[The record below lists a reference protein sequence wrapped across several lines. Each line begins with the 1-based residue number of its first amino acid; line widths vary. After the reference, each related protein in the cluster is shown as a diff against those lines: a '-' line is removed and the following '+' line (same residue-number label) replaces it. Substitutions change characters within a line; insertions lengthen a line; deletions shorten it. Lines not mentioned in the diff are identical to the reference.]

1 MVKIGMVIG
10 GRYEIQELIGTGGM
24 SDVYRAKDNKLNR
37 NVAVKVLKQEFSEN
51 RDFVSKFRR
60 EAEAAANLMH
70 PNIVTV
76 YDVGEDSGISYIV
89 MELVDGYTLKQYIE
103 KKSRLTINECIS
115 IAIPIASG
123 IEAAHNNGII
133 HRDIK
138 PQNVIISKDGKV
150 KVTDFGIA
158 KTTTSN
164 TISSNV
170 MGSVHYTSPEQA
182 RGGFSDEKSDIYSLG
197 ITLFEMVTGRVPF
210 NGDTTV
216 AIAIKH
222 IQEEMPSPRQFVEDI
237 PISIEQ
243 IILKCTQKSPDRR
256 YQKMSEVI
264 EDLKKAYISP
274 NENFV
279 KIDTYEQNSVT
290 KTNLDPMYRRDRRNN
305 KEEMDV
311 TNPATENPQRAQRK
325 RSEAIELPK
334 NVKNEEVMNNPARK
348 QGNKPQEKQVLN
360 SNKAGAKPQG
370 KPSQGKP
377 SQGKPAQKP
386 MQGKPSQGVAKPK
399 ANPNAKPKSNSKPL
413 AQKSSSS
420 QASRRSSNESSTAD
434 RIKTIIICVIA
445 VVIGI
450 LFLVLLGKALGIFSE
465 REEKP
470 KFATVPSVSSK
481 SANDAQRYLE
491 NLGFKV
497 ELSYEKSEEVP
508 ANRVIKTD
516 PSAGSNVE
524 EGSTVTII
532 VSLADE
538 GITVPDVTGKSEAEA
553 TAKLEHDGFKVIK
566 ETAKDDNVAK
576 GSVISQSPEG
586 GTSGSLENPV
596 TIVIC
601 EGTSKEKSKMP
612 DLTGKTEEEARSL
625 VESVGMSVT
634 GVSEVY
640 SDSVEVGKVCGQSYT
655 AGSIVKDGSEVTLK
669 ISLGPEPRYY
679 SCNIMVQAPEHYS
692 GGAATVRLKT
702 LDGTEL
708 FYDAAPVFPFNINIS
723 QIYGVSRGVVEVT
736 YTVMT
741 QEEVVDEN
749 GNVVVQNVPA
759 QDTVSYEVEFQ

>member
-51 RDFVSKFRR
+51 RDFVAKFRK

-76 YDVGEDSGISYIV
+76 YDVGEENGISYIV

-103 KKSRLTINECIS
+103 KKSRLTISECIS
-115 IAIPIASG
+115 IALPIASG

-222 IQEEMPSPRQFVEDI
+222 IQEEMPSPRIYVEDV

-290 KTNLDPMYRRDRRNN
+290 KTNLNPMYRRRG
-305 KEEMDV
+305 EEEAADV
-311 TNPATENPQRAQRK
+311 TNPVKEDVSRLNKQK
-325 RSEAIELPK
+325 REALVLPK
-334 NVKNEEVMNNPARK
+334 NVKNTDDPVIQNVQRK
-348 QGNKPQEKQVLN
+348 PKVQPQTANKPQA
-360 SNKAGAKPQG
+360 NK
-370 KPSQGKP
+370 S
-377 SQGKPAQKP
+377 KPAQTQNKP
-386 MQGKPSQGVAKPK
+386 VQTQQKPK
-399 ANPNAKPKSNSKPL
+399 PTQTPSKPVQHKNTIKKNSKK
-413 AQKSSSS
+413 KSE
-420 QASRRSSNESSTAD
+420 ASEK
-434 RIKTIIICVIA
+434 IKTVAIA
-445 VVIGI
+445 AVAVTIGVLLLI
-450 LFLVLLGKALGIFSE
+450 LLGKALGIFSDKD
-465 REEKP
+465 EKVQFTTVP
-470 KFATVPSVSSK
+470 VVSNMVSSEAQKYLENHKFTVEITYEDSETVPS
-481 SANDAQRYLE
+481 
-491 NLGFKV
+491 
-497 ELSYEKSEEVP
+497 
-508 ANRVIKTD
+508 NRVIRTE

-524 EGSTVTII
+524 EGSKVTMVISAVKDTGVKI
-532 VSLADE
+532 
-538 GITVPDVTGKSEAEA
+538 PDVVNMTEAEA
-553 TAKLEHDGFKVIK
+553 TAKLENDGFKVTK
-566 ETAKDDNVAK
+566 TSEKSDTVPK
-576 GSVISQSPEG
+576 GKVISQSPEAG
-586 GTSGSLENPV
+586 SHGSFESLVTLTISDGSG
-596 TIVIC
+596 
-601 EGTSKEKSKMP
+601 KEKSKMP
-612 DLTGKTEEEARSL
+612 DLTGKTVEEATEL
-625 VESVGMSVT
+625 VESVGMKVASVD
-634 GVSEVY
+634 EIY
-640 SDSVEVGKVCGQSYT
+640 SDSVEAGLICGQSYT
-655 AGSIVKDGSEVTLK
+655 SGSTVKEGSEVTLK
-669 ISLGPEPRYY
+669 KSIGPEPRYY
-679 SCNIMVQAPEHYS
+679 SCNIMVQAPDRYT
-692 GGAATVRLKT
+692 GGAVSVILKT
-702 LDGTEL
+702 LDGEKL
-708 FYDAAPVFPFNINIS
+708 YHNDAPIFPLNINIS
-723 QIYGVSRGVVEVT
+723 QIYAQSRGVVEIS
-736 YTVMT
+736 YTIMT
-741 QEEVVDEN
+741 TEETVDEN
-749 GNVVVQNVPA
+749 GNVIVQNVPKP
-759 QDTVSYEVEFQ
+759 DVISYEVEFD

>member
-10 GRYEIQELIGTGGM
+10 SRYEIQELIGTGGM

-51 RDFVSKFRR
+51 REFVAKFRK

-103 KKSRLTINECIS
+103 KKSHLTINECIS

-123 IEAAHNNGII
+123 IEAAHNKGII

-222 IQEEMPSPRQFVEDI
+222 IQEEMPSPRIYVEDI
-237 PISIEQ
+237 PVSIEQ

-279 KIDTYEQNSVT
+279 KIDNYEKNSVT
-290 KTNLDPMYRRDRRNN
+290 KTNLDPVFRRERKGDEEN
-305 KEEMDV
+305 KEEIVRENARPQKARENNLELPPNVKAEAEMKSPV
-311 TNPATENPQRAQRK
+311 NERAKKPNPQNRVKPNGSASAKKPNPQKNPNPQRVPEKAPAKKPVAPGGKLVAKKKPPVKNAPQSNAPKKAPQRK
-325 RSEAIELPK
+325 PSK
-334 NVKNEEVMNNPARK
+334 NSQQNE
-348 QGNKPQEKQVLN
+348 
-360 SNKAGAKPQG
+360 
-370 KPSQGKP
+370 
-377 SQGKPAQKP
+377 
-386 MQGKPSQGVAKPK
+386 
-399 ANPNAKPKSNSKPL
+399 
-413 AQKSSSS
+413 
-420 QASRRSSNESSTAD
+420 
-434 RIKTIIICVIA
+434 RIKTVIICGGAVI
-445 VVIGI
+445 IGI
-450 LFLVLLGKALGIFSE
+450 LFLVLLGKALGVFSDKE
-465 REEKP
+465 NET
-470 KFATVPSVSSK
+470 KFVTVPVTNNK
-481 SANDAQRYLE
+481 TAEQAQGNLE
-491 NLGFKV
+491 ALGFKT
-497 ELSYEKSEEVP
+497 EITYEKTENLAP
-508 ANRVIKTD
+508 NRVIRTS
-516 PSAGSNVE
+516 PEGGSSIE
-524 EGSTVTII
+524 EGSTVTLVISI
-532 VSLADE
+532 SDDQ
-538 GITVPDVTGKSEAEA
+538 IFVPDVANLSEAEA
-553 TAKLEHDGFKVIK
+553 TSRLESSGFKVEK
-566 ETAKDDNVAK
+566 VNEKSESVEK
-576 GSVISQSPEG
+576 GKVISQEPEA
-586 GTSGSLENPV
+586 GSVADFTKPV
-596 TIVIC
+596 TISISS
-601 EGTSKEKSKMP
+601 GSGKEKNKMP
-612 DLTGKTEEEARSL
+612 DLTGKSEEEARNL
-625 VESVGMSVT
+625 VSQLGMNIT
-634 GVSEVY
+634 EVSETY
-640 SDSVEVGKVCGQSYT
+640 SDTVEVGKVCYQSYT
-655 AGSIVKDGSEVTLK
+655 TGSVVKEGSDVTIKL
-669 ISLGPEPRYY
+669 SLGPEPRYY
-679 SCNIMVQAPEHYS
+679 SCNIVVQAPEKYT
-692 GGAATVRLKT
+692 GGAATIKLKT

-708 FYDAAPVFPFNINIS
+708 YNEVSSIFPYNINIS
-723 QIYGVSRGVVEVT
+723 QIYGVSRGVVEIT
-736 YTVMT
+736 YTVMIP
-741 QEEVVDEN
+741 EEVDDGN
-749 GNVVVQNVPA
+749 GNIIIQNAPA
-759 QDTVSYEVEFQ
+759 QDTVSYEVDFQ

>member
-51 RDFVSKFRR
+51 RDFVAKFRK

-76 YDVGEDSGISYIV
+76 YDVGEENGISYIV

-103 KKSRLTINECIS
+103 KKSRLTISECIS
-115 IAIPIASG
+115 IALPIASG

-222 IQEEMPSPRQFVEDI
+222 IQEEMPSPRIYVEDV

-290 KTNLDPMYRRDRRNN
+290 KTNLNPMYRTRG
-305 KEEMDV
+305 KEEPADV
-311 TNPATENPQRAQRK
+311 TNPVKEDVSRLNNKK
-325 RSEAIELPK
+325 RESLVLPK
-334 NVKNEEVMNNPARK
+334 NVKNTDDAASQNSARK
-348 QGNKPQEKQVLN
+348 PQQKSVIANKPQQ
-360 SNKAGAKPQG
+360 
-370 KPSQGKP
+370 
-377 SQGKPAQKP
+377 
-386 MQGKPSQGVAKPK
+386 AKPK
-399 ANPNAKPKSNSKPL
+399 PQTANKPQQAQNKPKAAPVQNKPASSYKGNAVKKGSKK
-413 AQKSSSS
+413 KSD
-420 QASRRSSNESSTAD
+420 ATEK
-434 RIKTIIICVIA
+434 IKTIAIA
-445 VVIGI
+445 AVAVTIGVLLLI
-450 LFLVLLGKALGIFSE
+450 LLGKALGIFSDRDAKVQFTTVPVVNNMVSSE
-465 REEKP
+465 AQKYLENHKFTVETVYEESS
-470 KFATVPSVSSK
+470 TVPS
-481 SANDAQRYLE
+481 
-491 NLGFKV
+491 
-497 ELSYEKSEEVP
+497 
-508 ANRVIKTD
+508 NRVIRTE

-524 EGSTVTII
+524 EGSKVTMVISAVKDTGVKI
-532 VSLADE
+532 
-538 GITVPDVTGKSEAEA
+538 PDVTGMTEAEA
-553 TAKLEHDGFKVIK
+553 TAKLENDGFKVTK
-566 ETAKDDNVAK
+566 TSEKSDTVPK
-576 GSVISQSPEG
+576 GKVISQDPEAGSPGSFESLVSLVISD
-586 GTSGSLENPV
+586 GTG
-596 TIVIC
+596 
-601 EGTSKEKSKMP
+601 KEKNKMP
-612 DLTGKTEEEARSL
+612 DLTGKTEQEAIEL
-625 VESVGMSVT
+625 VESVGMK
-634 GVSEVY
+634 VSAINEIY
-640 SDSVEVGKVCGQSYT
+640 SDSVEAGLICGQSYT
-655 AGSIVKDGSEVTLK
+655 SGSTVKEGSEVTLK
-669 ISLGPEPRYY
+669 KSIGPEPRYY
-679 SCNIMVQAPEHYS
+679 SCNIMVQSPEKYS
-692 GGAATVRLKT
+692 GGAVSVVLKT
-702 LDGTEL
+702 LDGGEI
-708 FYDAAPVFPFNINIS
+708 YHNDAPIFPLNINIS
-723 QIYGVSRGVVEVT
+723 QIYAQSRGIVEIN

-741 QEEVVDEN
+741 TEETVDDN
-749 GNVVVQNVPA
+749 GNVVVQSVPKP
-759 QDTVSYEVEFQ
+759 DVVSYEVEFD

>member
-51 RDFVSKFRR
+51 RDFVAKFRK

-76 YDVGEDSGISYIV
+76 YDVGEENGISYIV

-103 KKSRLTINECIS
+103 KKSRLTISECIS
-115 IAIPIASG
+115 IALPIASG

-222 IQEEMPSPRQFVEDI
+222 IQEEMPSPRIYVEDV

-290 KTNLDPMYRRDRRNN
+290 KTNLNPMYRRRG
-305 KEEMDV
+305 EEEATDV
-311 TNPATENPQRAQRK
+311 TNPVKEDASRINKQK
-325 RSEAIELPK
+325 REALVLPK
-334 NVKNEEVMNNPARK
+334 NVKNTDDAQGQSAQRK
-348 QGNKPQEKQVLN
+348 PQAKPQSTNKPQQ
-360 SNKAGAKPQG
+360 AKPKPQTSN
-370 KPSQGKP
+370 KPSQT
-377 SQGKPAQKP
+377 QN
-386 MQGKPSQGVAKPK
+386 KPK
-399 ANPNAKPKSNSKPL
+399 PTQSQNRPASSYKSANGKKSGRK
-413 AQKSSSS
+413 KSD
-420 QASRRSSNESSTAD
+420 ASEK
-434 RIKTIIICVIA
+434 IKTVAIA
-445 VVIGI
+445 AVAVTIGVLLLI
-450 LFLVLLGKALGIFSE
+450 LLGKALGIFSD
-465 REEKP
+465 RDAKVQ
-470 KFATVPSVSSK
+470 FTTVPVVNNMVASE
-481 SANDAQRYLE
+481 AQKYLE
-491 NLGFKV
+491 NHKFTV
-497 ELSYEKSEEVP
+497 ETTYEDSESVP
-508 ANRVIKTD
+508 SNRVIRTE

-524 EGSTVTII
+524 EGSKVTMI
-532 VSLADE
+532 VSAVKE
-538 GITVPDVTGKSEAEA
+538 TGVKIPDVVGMTEAEA
-553 TAKLEHDGFKVIK
+553 TAKLENDGFKVTK
-566 ETAKDDNVAK
+566 TPEKSDTVPK
-576 GSVISQSPEG
+576 GKVISQSPEAG
-586 GTSGSLENPV
+586 SPGSFESTVTLTISDGSG
-596 TIVIC
+596 
-601 EGTSKEKSKMP
+601 KEKSKMP
-612 DLTGKTEEEARSL
+612 DLTGKTVEEATEL
-625 VESVGMSVT
+625 VESVGMKVASVD
-634 GVSEVY
+634 EIY
-640 SDSVEVGKVCGQSYT
+640 SDSVEAGLICGQSYT
-655 AGSIVKDGSEVTLK
+655 SGSTVKEGSEVTLK
-669 ISLGPEPRYY
+669 KSIGPEPRYY
-679 SCNIMVQAPEHYS
+679 SCNIMVQAPERYT
-692 GGAATVRLKT
+692 GGAVSVILKT
-702 LDGTEL
+702 LDGEKL
-708 FYDAAPVFPFNINIS
+708 YHNDAPIFPLNINIS
-723 QIYGVSRGVVEVT
+723 QIYAQSRGIVEVS

-741 QEEVVDEN
+741 TEETVDEN
-749 GNVVVQNVPA
+749 GNVIVQNVPKN
-759 QDTVSYEVEFQ
+759 DVISYEVEFD

>member
-51 RDFVSKFRR
+51 RDFVAKFRK

-76 YDVGEDSGISYIV
+76 YDVGEENGISYIV

-103 KKSRLTINECIS
+103 KKSRLTISECIS
-115 IAIPIASG
+115 IALPIASG

-222 IQEEMPSPRQFVEDI
+222 IQEEMPSPRIYVEDV

-290 KTNLDPMYRRDRRNN
+290 KTNLNPMYRRRG
-305 KEEMDV
+305 EEEAADV
-311 TNPATENPQRAQRK
+311 TNPVKEDVSRINKQK
-325 RSEAIELPK
+325 RESLVLPK
-334 NVKNEEVMNNPARK
+334 NVKNTDEAPQNAARK
-348 QGNKPQEKQVLN
+348 PQPKPQQSVKREQPKP
-360 SNKAGAKPQG
+360 KPQTAN
-370 KPSQGKP
+370 
-377 SQGKPAQKP
+377 KPAQTQNKP
-386 MQGKPSQGVAKPK
+386 KPAQTQNKPSSSY
-399 ANPNAKPKSNSKPL
+399 KSGSGK
-413 AQKSSSS
+413 KSGKKKSD
-420 QASRRSSNESSTAD
+420 ASEK
-434 RIKTIIICVIA
+434 IKTVAIA
-445 VVIGI
+445 AVAVTIGV
-450 LFLVLLGKALGIFSE
+450 LLLVLLGKALGIFSDK
-465 REEKP
+465 EEKVQFTTVP
-470 KFATVPSVSSK
+470 VVNNMVASEAQKYLENHKFTVETEYEESETVPS
-481 SANDAQRYLE
+481 
-491 NLGFKV
+491 
-497 ELSYEKSEEVP
+497 
-508 ANRVIKTD
+508 NRVIRTE

-524 EGSTVTII
+524 EGSKVTMII
-532 VSLADE
+532 SAVKE
-538 GITVPDVTGKSEAEA
+538 TGIKIPDVTNMTEAEA
-553 TAKLEHDGFKVIK
+553 TAKLGDDGFKVTK
-566 ETAKDDNVAK
+566 TSEKSDTVPK
-576 GSVISQSPEG
+576 GKVISQTPEAGSP
-586 GTSGSLENPV
+586 GSFESSV
-596 TIVIC
+596 TIVIS
-601 EGTSKEKSKMP
+601 EGSGKEKSKMP
-612 DLTGKTEEEARSL
+612 DLTGKTVEEATEL
-625 VESVGMSVT
+625 VESVGMK
-634 GVSEVY
+634 VSAVNEIY
-640 SDSVEVGKVCGQSYT
+640 SDSVEAGLICGQSYT
-655 AGSIVKDGSEVTLK
+655 SGSTVKEGSEVTLK
-669 ISLGPEPRYY
+669 KSIGPEPRYY
-679 SCNIMVQAPEHYS
+679 SCNIMVQAPEKYS
-692 GGAATVRLKT
+692 GGAVSVILKT
-702 LDGTEL
+702 LDGEKL
-708 FYDAAPVFPFNINIS
+708 YHNDAPIFPLNINIS
-723 QIYGVSRGVVEVT
+723 QIYAQSRGVVEIS
-736 YTVMT
+736 YTIMT
-741 QEEVVDEN
+741 TEETVDEN
-749 GNVVVQNVPA
+749 GNVIVQNVPKN
-759 QDTVSYEVEFQ
+759 DVISYEVEFD

>member
-51 RDFVSKFRR
+51 RDFVAKFRR

-76 YDVGEDSGISYIV
+76 YDVGEDNGISYIV

-103 KKSRLTINECIS
+103 KKSRLNISECIS

-222 IQEEMPSPRQFVEDI
+222 IQEEMPSPRIYVEDI
-237 PISIEQ
+237 PVSIEQ

-274 NENFV
+274 DENFV

-290 KTNLDPMYRRDRRNN
+290 KTNLNSMYRREKRNV
-305 KEEMDV
+305 ETDV
-311 TNPATENPQRAQRK
+311 TNPAKEDLVRVNNAK
-325 RSEAIELPK
+325 RRNEGIDLPR
-334 NVKNEEVMNNPARK
+334 NVKNTDDYSRSGEPVKKQNK
-348 QGNKPQEKQVLN
+348 QGENVKKNLQN
-360 SNKAGAKPQG
+360 SQ
-370 KPSQGKP
+370 Q
-377 SQGKPAQKP
+377 
-386 MQGKPSQGVAKPK
+386 
-399 ANPNAKPKSNSKPL
+399 KPKSQPQNRPSQTSKPKSQQPQNRPVNKNSNNRPP
-413 AQKSSSS
+413 QKRKNTGS
-420 QASRRSSNESSTAD
+420 AAAEKV
-434 RIKTIIICVIA
+434 KTGIIIAIA
-445 VVIGI
+445 VTIGI
-450 LFLVLLGKALGIFSE
+450 LLLILLGNALGIFSKG
-465 REEKP
+465 EETV
-470 KFATVPSVSSK
+470 KFATVPVVSNMTASEATK
-481 SANDAQRYLE
+481 YLSDRGFVVETKFEESNDYA
-491 NLGFKV
+491 
-497 ELSYEKSEEVP
+497 P
-508 ANRVIKTD
+508 NRVIKSE
-516 PSAGSNVE
+516 PSGGSNVQ
-524 EGSTVTII
+524 EGSTVTLYISTTKDTK
-532 VSLADE
+532 V
-538 GITVPDVTGKSEAEA
+538 VPDVTNMTEAEA
-553 TAKLEHDGFKVIK
+553 TAKLENEGYKVEK
-566 ETAKDDNVAK
+566 QFEKNDSVAK
-576 GSVISQSPEG
+576 GKVVSQNPE
-586 GTSGSLENPV
+586 SGNTWSYDIPV
-596 TIVIC
+596 TIVISD
-601 EGTSKEKSKMP
+601 GSSKEKSKMP
-612 DLTGKTEEEARSL
+612 DLTGKTEEEARRL
-625 VESVGMSVT
+625 VEEVGMKVT
-634 GVSEVY
+634 QVTEVY
-640 SDSVEVGKVCGQSYT
+640 SDSVESGLICGQSYSPG
-655 AGSIVKDGSEVTLK
+655 AVVKEDSEVTLK
-669 ISLGPEPRYY
+669 KSIGPEPRYY
-679 SCNIMVQAPEHYS
+679 SCNIMVQAPENYT
-692 GGAATVRLKT
+692 GGAATIVLKT
-702 LDGTEL
+702 TDGTEL
-708 FYDAAPVFPFNINIS
+708 YRESAPVFPFNINLS

-736 YTVMT
+736 YTVINT
-741 QEEVVDEN
+741 EEVVDEN
-749 GNVVVQNVPA
+749 GNVTVQNVPKENS
-759 QDTVSYEVEFQ
+759 VSYEVEFD

>member
-51 RDFVSKFRR
+51 RDFVAKFRR

-76 YDVGEDSGISYIV
+76 YDVGEDNGISYIV

-103 KKSRLTINECIS
+103 KKSRLTISECIS

-222 IQEEMPSPRQFVEDI
+222 IQEEMPSPRVYVEDI

-290 KTNLDPMYRRDRRNN
+290 KTNLDSMYRREKRNA
-305 KEEMDV
+305 EPDA
-311 TNPATENPQRAQRK
+311 TNPAKEELVRVNKAK
-325 RSEAIELPK
+325 RRNEGIDLPR
-334 NVKNEEVMNNPARK
+334 NVKNTDDYSKGNDTAKKPVNKQPETVKKNP
-348 QGNKPQEKQVLN
+348 
-360 SNKAGAKPQG
+360 AKPQQ
-370 KPSQGKP
+370 KPKP
-377 SQGKPAQKP
+377 QPQNRPAQST
-386 MQGKPSQGVAKPK
+386 QKPK
-399 ANPNAKPKSNSKPL
+399 PNQNSNRPQNKNPNTRPPQKR
-413 AQKSSSS
+413 KSS
-420 QASRRSSNESSTAD
+420 AAVEKV
-434 RIKTIIICVIA
+434 KTGIIIAIA
-445 VVIGI
+445 VTIGI
-450 LFLVLLGKALGIFSE
+450 LLLILLGNALGIFSN
-465 REEKP
+465 REVTV
-470 KFATVPSVSSK
+470 KFATVPVVSNMTASEATK
-481 SANDAQRYLE
+481 YLSDRGFIVETKFEESNDYA
-491 NLGFKV
+491 
-497 ELSYEKSEEVP
+497 P
-508 ANRVIKTD
+508 NRVIKSE
-516 PSAGSNVE
+516 PSGGSNVQ
-524 EGSTVTII
+524 EGSTVTLYISTTKDTK
-532 VSLADE
+532 V
-538 GITVPDVTGKSEAEA
+538 VPDVTNMTEAEA
-553 TAKLEHDGFKVIK
+553 TAKLENEGYKVEKQFEKNESI
-566 ETAKDDNVAK
+566 AK
-576 GSVISQSPEG
+576 GKVVSQNPEG
-586 GTSGSLENPV
+586 GNSWSYDTPV
-596 TIVIC
+596 TIVISD
-601 EGTSKEKSKMP
+601 GSSKEKAKMP
-612 DLTGKTEEEARSL
+612 DLTGKTEEEARQL
-625 VESVGMSVT
+625 VESVGMK
-634 GVSEVY
+634 VSAVNEVY
-640 SDSVEVGKVCGQSYT
+640 SDSVESGLICGQSYSPG
-655 AGSIVKDGSEVTLK
+655 AVVKEDYEVVLKKSI
-669 ISLGPEPRYY
+669 GPEPRYY
-679 SCNIMVQAPEHYS
+679 SCNIMVQAPENYT
-692 GGAATVRLKT
+692 GGAATIVLKT
-702 LDGTEL
+702 TDGTEL
-708 FYDAAPVFPFNINIS
+708 YRESAPVFPFNINLS

-736 YTVMT
+736 YTVINT
-741 QEEVVDEN
+741 EEVVDEN
-749 GNVVVQNVPA
+749 GNVTVQNVPKEN
-759 QDTVSYEVEFQ
+759 TISYEVEFD

>member
-24 SDVYRAKDNKLNR
+24 SDVYRARCNKLNR

-51 RDFVSKFRR
+51 RDFVAKFRR

-76 YDVGEDSGISYIV
+76 YDVGEDNGISYIV
-89 MELVDGYTLKQYIE
+89 MELVDGYTLKEYIE
-103 KKSRLTINECIS
+103 KKSRLAINECIS

-123 IEAAHNNGII
+123 IEAAHNKGII

-222 IQEEMPSPRQFVEDI
+222 IQEEMPSPRIYVEDI

-290 KTNLDPMYRRDRRNN
+290 KTNMTPLMRRERRMM
-305 KEEMDV
+305 EE
-311 TNPATENPQRAQRK
+311 ENVQEQRPQEPKRTPRK
-325 RSEAIELPK
+325 RPESNGLELPP
-334 NVKNEEVMNNPARK
+334 NVKNAEDDVEEKPVKKTNPTQK
-348 QGNKPQEKQVLN
+348 TPQ
-360 SNKAGAKPQG
+360 
-370 KPSQGKP
+370 
-377 SQGKPAQKP
+377 
-386 MQGKPSQGVAKPK
+386 
-399 ANPNAKPKSNSKPL
+399 KSTPVKKKNTNSKPKQS
-413 AQKSSSS
+413 APKQ
-420 QASRRSSNESSTAD
+420 SNEKSKKKKDAEMIEK
-434 RIKTIIICVIA
+434 IKSGAIIAIA
-445 VVIGI
+445 VVIG
-450 LFLVLLGKALGIFSE
+450 LMFLYLLGLVTGIFGNKNNSVKYVSVPNVVNMSVE
-465 REEKP
+465 DAKQYFDKAKLTYTVTYQETDGAPNKILETKP
-470 KFATVPSVSSK
+470 AKNT
-481 SANDAQRYLE
+481 D
-491 NLGFKV
+491 
-497 ELSYEKSEEVP
+497 
-508 ANRVIKTD
+508 VIE
-516 PSAGSNVE
+516 GSNVE
-524 EGSTVTII
+524 LI
-532 VSLADE
+532 VGKRKETTNAGFS
-538 GITVPDVTGKSEAEA
+538 VPDVVGKSEAEA
-553 TAKLEHDGFKVIK
+553 TSILSDDGYTVTKVSQQSDVF
-566 ETAKDDNVAK
+566 EK
-576 GSVISQSPEG
+576 GKVISQSPEA
-586 GTSGSLENPV
+586 GTQAEFNSTV
-596 TIVIC
+596 TITISL
-601 EGTSKEKSKMP
+601 GTSKEKVLMP
-612 DLTGKTEEEARSL
+612 SLTNMTEEQARAE
-625 VESVGMSVT
+625 VERVGMTVT

-640 SDSVEVGKVCGQSYT
+640 NDTVEPGKVCGQSYT
-655 AGSIVKDGSEVTLK
+655 EGSVVKEGSEVTLK
-669 ISLGPEPRYY
+669 LSLGPEPRYY
-679 SCNIMVQAPEHYS
+679 DCNIIVQAPEKYT
-692 GGAATVRLKT
+692 GGNATVVLKT
-702 LDGTEL
+702 IDGQTEL
-708 FYDAAPVFPFNINIS
+708 YNQMTSSFPVPINLS
-723 QIYGVSRGVVEVT
+723 QIYGAAKGTVYVT
-736 YTVMT
+736 YTVMIPEETTDADGNTIT
-741 QEEVVDEN
+741 QT
-749 GNVVVQNVPA
+749 VPA
-759 QDTVSYEVEFQ
+759 QDTVSYEVDFQ

>member
-51 RDFVSKFRR
+51 RDFVAKFRK

-76 YDVGEDSGISYIV
+76 YDVGEENGISYIV

-103 KKSRLTINECIS
+103 KKSRLTISECIS
-115 IAIPIASG
+115 IALPIASG

-222 IQEEMPSPRQFVEDI
+222 IQEEMPSPRIYVEDV

-290 KTNLDPMYRRDRRNN
+290 KTNLNPMYRRRG
-305 KEEMDV
+305 EEEAADV
-311 TNPATENPQRAQRK
+311 TNPVKEDVSRLNKQK
-325 RSEAIELPK
+325 REALVLPK
-334 NVKNEEVMNNPARK
+334 NVKNTDEPVNQNVQRKPKVQPQPA
-348 QGNKPQEKQVLN
+348 NKPQA
-360 SNKAGAKPQG
+360 NKP
-370 KPSQGKP
+370 
-377 SQGKPAQKP
+377 KPAQTQNKP
-386 MQGKPSQGVAKPK
+386 VQTQQKPK
-399 ANPNAKPKSNSKPL
+399 PAQTPSKPVQHKNTVKKNSKK
-413 AQKSSSS
+413 KS
-420 QASRRSSNESSTAD
+420 ETTEK
-434 RIKTIIICVIA
+434 IKTVAIA
-445 VVIGI
+445 AVAVTIGVLLLI
-450 LFLVLLGKALGIFSE
+450 LLGKALGIFSDKD
-465 REEKP
+465 EKVQFTTVP
-470 KFATVPSVSSK
+470 VVSNMVSSEAQKYLENHKFTVETIYEDSETVPS
-481 SANDAQRYLE
+481 
-491 NLGFKV
+491 
-497 ELSYEKSEEVP
+497 
-508 ANRVIKTD
+508 NRVIRTE

-524 EGSTVTII
+524 EGSKVTMVISAVKDTGVKI
-532 VSLADE
+532 
-538 GITVPDVTGKSEAEA
+538 PDVVNMTEAEA
-553 TAKLEHDGFKVIK
+553 TAKLENDGFKVTK
-566 ETAKDDNVAK
+566 TTEKSDTVPK
-576 GSVISQSPEG
+576 GKVISQSPEAG
-586 GTSGSLENPV
+586 SPGSFESLVTLTISDGTG
-596 TIVIC
+596 
-601 EGTSKEKSKMP
+601 KEKSKMP
-612 DLTGKTEEEARSL
+612 DLTGKTVEEATEL
-625 VESVGMSVT
+625 VESVGMKVASID
-634 GVSEVY
+634 EIY
-640 SDSVEVGKVCGQSYT
+640 SDSVEAGLICGQSYT
-655 AGSIVKDGSEVTLK
+655 SGSTVKEGSEVTLK
-669 ISLGPEPRYY
+669 KSIGPEPRYY
-679 SCNIMVQAPEHYS
+679 SCNIMVQAPEKYS
-692 GGAATVRLKT
+692 GGAVSVILKT
-702 LDGTEL
+702 LDGEQL
-708 FYDAAPVFPFNINIS
+708 YHNDAPIFPLNINIS
-723 QIYGVSRGVVEVT
+723 QIYAQSRGVVEIS
-736 YTVMT
+736 YTIMT
-741 QEEVVDEN
+741 TEETVDEY
-749 GNVVVQNVPA
+749 GNVVVQSVPKP
-759 QDTVSYEVEFQ
+759 DVISYEVDFD

>member
-37 NVAVKVLKQEFSEN
+37 NVAVKVLKQEFAEN
-51 RDFVSKFRR
+51 REFVAKFRR

-103 KKSRLTINECIS
+103 KKSRLNISECIS

-150 KVTDFGIA
+150 NVTDFGIA

-222 IQEEMPSPRQFVEDI
+222 IQEEMPSPRQYVEDI

-274 NENFV
+274 DENFV
-279 KIDTYEQNSVT
+279 KIDTFEKNSVT
-290 KTNLDPMYRRDRRNN
+290 KTNLKPIYKAHSNIEDEP
-305 KEEMDV
+305 DV
-311 TNPATENPQRAQRK
+311 TNQKENLVRVNRQRK
-325 RSEAIELPK
+325 NDLELPR
-334 NVKNEEVMNNPARK
+334 NVKNTEDDDQVRK
-348 QGNKPQEKQVLN
+348 PQPKPQPKTQPKPQPKPQNQNKPPVKTN
-360 SNKAGAKPQG
+360 SNKQQNNSQNNRKPQN
-370 KPSQGKP
+370 SQNRNNQNNRKKKTV
-377 SQGKPAQKP
+377 S
-386 MQGKPSQGVAKPK
+386 
-399 ANPNAKPKSNSKPL
+399 KS
-413 AQKSSSS
+413 A
-420 QASRRSSNESSTAD
+420 E
-434 RIKTIIICVIA
+434 RIKTFFIVGFA
-445 VVIGI
+445 VAIGI
-450 LFLVLLGKALGIFSE
+450 LFLILLGNAIGIFGE

-470 KFATVPSVSSK
+470 QFVSIPPVTNMNATE
-481 SANDAQRYLE
+481 AQKYLE
-491 NLGFKV
+491 SHKFV
-497 ELSYEKSEEVP
+497 VVTEFEESGDVA
-508 ANRVIKTD
+508 ANRVVRTE
-516 PSAGSNVE
+516 PAAGNQVE
-524 EGSTVTII
+524 EGSKVTIFI
-532 VSLADE
+532 SMPKDAIL
-538 GITVPDVTGKSEAEA
+538 VPDVTGMSEAEA
-553 TAKLEHDGFKVIK
+553 TAKLESGGFKVEK
-566 ETAKDDNVAK
+566 STEKSETVVKGNV
-576 GSVISQSPEG
+576 VSQSPEG
-586 GTSGSLENPV
+586 GSAGSYDVPV
-596 TIVIC
+596 KIVISD
-601 EGTSKEKSKMP
+601 GSSKEKVKMP
-612 DLTGKTEEEARSL
+612 DLTGMSEEEARRT
-625 VESVGMSVT
+625 VEEIGMTVS
-634 GVSEVY
+634 GVREDY
-640 SDSVEVGKVCGQSYT
+640 SDTVEKGLICSQSYT
-655 AGSIVKDGSEVTLK
+655 VGSVVKEGSEVSLVK
-669 ISLGPEPRYY
+669 SLGPEPRYY
-679 SCNIMVQAPEHYS
+679 SFDYMVQEPAEYN
-692 GGAATVRLKT
+692 GGEATIIVRT

-708 FYDAAPVFPFNINIS
+708 FNAYNPVFPYHIDLT
-723 QIYGVSRGVVEVT
+723 QIYGVSKGILEVT
-736 YTVMT
+736 YSVSR
-741 QEEVVDEN
+741 EEQGVDDN
-749 GNVVVQNVPA
+749 GNVVVQIVPGTKT
-759 QDTVSYEVEFQ
+759 DTVEVEFE

>member
-51 RDFVSKFRR
+51 RDFVAKFRK

-76 YDVGEDSGISYIV
+76 YDVGEENGISYIV

-103 KKSRLTINECIS
+103 KKSRLTISECIS
-115 IAIPIASG
+115 IALPIASG

-222 IQEEMPSPRQFVEDI
+222 IQEEMPSPRIYVEDV

-290 KTNLDPMYRRDRRNN
+290 KTNLNPMYRRHG
-305 KEEMDV
+305 EEEPADV
-311 TNPATENPQRAQRK
+311 TNPVKEDVSRLNKQK
-325 RSEAIELPK
+325 REALVLPK
-334 NVKNEEVMNNPARK
+334 NVKNTDEALNQSAARK
-348 QGNKPQEKQVLN
+348 PQ
-360 SNKAGAKPQG
+360 AKPQPAN
-370 KPSQGKP
+370 KPSQTQNKPKPQTANKP
-377 SQGKPAQKP
+377 SQTQNKPKPAQQQNRPASSYK
-386 MQGKPSQGVAKPK
+386 G
-399 ANPNAKPKSNSKPL
+399 NSSK
-413 AQKSSSS
+413 KVSKKKNE
-420 QASRRSSNESSTAD
+420 ASEK
-434 RIKTIIICVIA
+434 IKTVAIA
-445 VVIGI
+445 AVAVTIGV
-450 LFLVLLGKALGIFSE
+450 LLLVLLGKALGIFSD
-465 REEKP
+465 REEKVQFTTVP
-470 KFATVPSVSSK
+470 VVNNMVSSEAQKYLENHKFTVETVYEDSETVPS
-481 SANDAQRYLE
+481 
-491 NLGFKV
+491 
-497 ELSYEKSEEVP
+497 
-508 ANRVIKTD
+508 NRVIRTE

-524 EGSTVTII
+524 EGSK
-532 VSLADE
+532 
-538 GITVPDVTGKSEAEA
+538 ITMVISAVKDTGVKIPDVTNMTEAEA
-553 TAKLEHDGFKVIK
+553 TAKLENDGFKVTK
-566 ETAKDDNVAK
+566 TTEKNDTVPK
-576 GSVISQSPEG
+576 GKVISQNPEAGSP
-586 GTSGSLENPV
+586 GSFEMLV
-596 TIVIC
+596 TIVISD
-601 EGTSKEKSKMP
+601 GSGKEKSKMP
-612 DLTGKTEEEARSL
+612 DLTGKTVEEATEL
-625 VESVGMSVT
+625 VESVGMKVASVDDI
-634 GVSEVY
+634 Y
-640 SDSVEVGKVCGQSYT
+640 SDSVEAGLICGQSYT
-655 AGSIVKDGSEVTLK
+655 SGSTVKEGAEVTLK
-669 ISLGPEPRYY
+669 KSIGPEPRYY
-679 SCNIMVQAPEHYS
+679 SCNIMVQAPDRYT
-692 GGAATVRLKT
+692 GGAVSVVLKT
-702 LDGTEL
+702 LDGGEI
-708 FYDAAPVFPFNINIS
+708 YHDDAPIFPLNINIS
-723 QIYGVSRGVVEVT
+723 QIYAQSRGIVEIS

-741 QEEVVDEN
+741 TEETVDEN
-749 GNVVVQNVPA
+749 GNVIVQNVPKP
-759 QDTVSYEVEFQ
+759 DVISYEVEFD

>member
-51 RDFVSKFRR
+51 RDFVAKFRK

-76 YDVGEDSGISYIV
+76 YDVGEENGISYIV

-103 KKSRLTINECIS
+103 KKSRLTISECIS
-115 IAIPIASG
+115 IALPIASG

-222 IQEEMPSPRQFVEDI
+222 IQEEMPSPRIYVEDV

-290 KTNLDPMYRRDRRNN
+290 KTNLNPMYRRRG
-305 KEEMDV
+305 EEEPADA
-311 TNPATENPQRAQRK
+311 TNPVKEDVSRINKQK
-325 RSEAIELPK
+325 REALVLPK
-334 NVKNEEVMNNPARK
+334 NVKNTDEAQGQSAARK
-348 QGNKPQEKQVLN
+348 PQPKPQTANKPKPAQPKAQT
-360 SNKAGAKPQG
+360 SN
-370 KPSQGKP
+370 KPSQAQNKP
-377 SQGKPAQKP
+377 KPAQQQNRPASSYKGSGAKKP
-386 MQGKPSQGVAKPK
+386 NKKK
-399 ANPNAKPKSNSKPL
+399 
-413 AQKSSSS
+413 
-420 QASRRSSNESSTAD
+420 NETSEK
-434 RIKTIIICVIA
+434 IKTVAIA
-445 VVIGI
+445 AVAVTIGV
-450 LFLVLLGKALGIFSE
+450 LLLVLLGKALGIFSDKADKVQFTTVPVVNNMVSSE
-465 REEKP
+465 AQKYLENH
-470 KFATVPSVSSK
+470 KFTVETVYEDSDTVPS
-481 SANDAQRYLE
+481 
-491 NLGFKV
+491 
-497 ELSYEKSEEVP
+497 
-508 ANRVIKTD
+508 NRVIRTE

-524 EGSTVTII
+524 EGSKVTMVISAVKDTGVKI
-532 VSLADE
+532 
-538 GITVPDVTGKSEAEA
+538 PDVTNMTEAEA
-553 TAKLEHDGFKVIK
+553 TAKLENDGFKVTK
-566 ETAKDDNVAK
+566 TTEKNDTVSK
-576 GSVISQSPEG
+576 GKVISQSPEA
-586 GTSGSLENPV
+586 GSPGSFEMTV
-596 TIVIC
+596 TIVISD
-601 EGTSKEKSKMP
+601 GSGKEKSKMP
-612 DLTGKTEEEARSL
+612 DLTGKTEEEAKEL
-625 VESVGMSVT
+625 VESVGMTVASID
-634 GVSEVY
+634 EIY
-640 SDSVEVGKVCGQSYT
+640 SDSVEAGLICGQSYT
-655 AGSIVKDGSEVTLK
+655 SGSTVKEGAEVTLK
-669 ISLGPEPRYY
+669 KSIGPEPRYY
-679 SCNIMVQAPEHYS
+679 SCNIMVQAPERYT
-692 GGAATVRLKT
+692 GGAVSVVLKT
-702 LDGTEL
+702 LDGGEI
-708 FYDAAPVFPFNINIS
+708 YHDDAPIFPLNINIS
-723 QIYGVSRGVVEVT
+723 QIYAQSRGIVEVS
-736 YTVMT
+736 YTIMT
-741 QEEVVDEN
+741 TEETVDEN
-749 GNVVVQNVPA
+749 GNVIVQNVPKP
-759 QDTVSYEVEFQ
+759 DVVSYEVEFD

>member
-51 RDFVSKFRR
+51 RDFVAKFRK

-76 YDVGEDSGISYIV
+76 YDVGEENGISYIV

-103 KKSRLTINECIS
+103 KKSRLTISECIS
-115 IAIPIASG
+115 IALPIASG

-222 IQEEMPSPRQFVEDI
+222 IQEEMPSPRIYVEDV

-290 KTNLDPMYRRDRRNN
+290 KTNLNPMYRRRG
-305 KEEMDV
+305 EEEATDV
-311 TNPATENPQRAQRK
+311 TNPVKEDVSRISKQK
-325 RSEAIELPK
+325 REAIVLPK
-334 NVKNEEVMNNPARK
+334 NVKNTDEPVNQNVQRK
-348 QGNKPQEKQVLN
+348 PKPQQQSVNKPQA
-360 SNKAGAKPQG
+360 NKPKPQTQNKPVQTQQKP
-370 KPSQGKP
+370 KPSQVQNKP
-377 SQGKPAQKP
+377 VQHKNTNVK
-386 MQGKPSQGVAKPK
+386 KNTKK
-399 ANPNAKPKSNSKPL
+399 KSD
-413 AQKSSSS
+413 
-420 QASRRSSNESSTAD
+420 ASEK
-434 RIKTIIICVIA
+434 IKTVAIA
-445 VVIGI
+445 AVAVTIGVLLLI
-450 LFLVLLGKALGIFSE
+450 LLGKALGIFSDKANKVQFTTVPVVNNMVSSE
-465 REEKP
+465 AQKYLENH
-470 KFATVPSVSSK
+470 KFTVETIYEDSETVPS
-481 SANDAQRYLE
+481 
-491 NLGFKV
+491 
-497 ELSYEKSEEVP
+497 
-508 ANRVIKTD
+508 NRVIRTE

-524 EGSTVTII
+524 EGSKVTMVISAVKDTGVKI
-532 VSLADE
+532 
-538 GITVPDVTGKSEAEA
+538 PDVVNMTEAEA
-553 TAKLEHDGFKVIK
+553 TAKLENDGFKVTK
-566 ETAKDDNVAK
+566 TTEKSDTVPK
-576 GSVISQSPEG
+576 GKVISQSPEAG
-586 GTSGSLENPV
+586 SSGSFESLV
-596 TIVIC
+596 TLTISD
-601 EGTSKEKSKMP
+601 GTGKEKSKMP
-612 DLTGKTEEEARSL
+612 DLTGKTVEEATEL
-625 VESVGMSVT
+625 VESVGMK
-634 GVSEVY
+634 VSSINEIY
-640 SDSVEVGKVCGQSYT
+640 SDTVDAGLICGQSYT
-655 AGSIVKDGSEVTLK
+655 AGSTVKDGSEVTLK
-669 ISLGPEPRYY
+669 KSIGPEPRYY
-679 SCNIMVQAPEHYS
+679 SCNIMVQAPEKYS
-692 GGAATVRLKT
+692 GGAVSVVLKT
-702 LDGTEL
+702 LDGEQL
-708 FYDAAPVFPFNINIS
+708 YHDDAPIFPLNINIS
-723 QIYGVSRGVVEVT
+723 QIYAQSRGVVEIS
-736 YTVMT
+736 YTIMT
-741 QEEVVDEN
+741 TEETVDEN
-749 GNVVVQNVPA
+749 GNVVVTNVPKPEV
-759 QDTVSYEVEFQ
+759 VSYEVEFD

>member
-1 MVKIGMVIG
+1 MVKIGMIIG
-10 GRYEIQELIGTGGM
+10 SRYEIQELIGTGGM

-37 NVAVKVLKQEFSEN
+37 NVAVKVLKQEFAEN

-103 KKSRLTINECIS
+103 KKSRLTITECIS

-123 IEAAHNNGII
+123 IEAAHNKGII

-222 IQEEMPSPRQFVEDI
+222 IQEDMPSPKTYVEDL

-279 KIDTYEQNSVT
+279 KLDTYESNSVT
-290 KTNLDPMYRRDRRNN
+290 KTNLDPIYKRERRDTEGFDEPEQKDAVRPRV
-305 KEEMDV
+305 KTREEAYSM
-311 TNPATENPQRAQRK
+311 PP
-325 RSEAIELPK
+325 
-334 NVKNEEVMNNPARK
+334 NVKKEKPAEPGRRPAPK
-348 QGNKPQEKQVLN
+348 SGKTPVKP
-360 SNKAGAKPQG
+360 SGTAKPAPKSGAPKKPGKPMASG
-370 KPSQGKP
+370 KPSSPSGKNARP
-377 SQGKPAQKP
+377 SSQSRPSSKP
-386 MQGKPSQGVAKPK
+386 MKSQSGEKGENK
-399 ANPNAKPKSNSKPL
+399 
-413 AQKSSSS
+413 QT
-420 QASRRSSNESSTAD
+420 EM
-434 RIKTIIICVIA
+434 IKTVVICGAAI
-445 VVIGI
+445 VIGI
-450 LFLVLLGKALGIFSE
+450 LLLALLGKVLGVFSDKSGKDDFVKVPACVNKLE
-465 REEKP
+465 SEVKKELEECGLEYEISYE
-470 KFATVPSVSSK
+470 V
-481 SANDAQRYLE
+481 SANVA
-491 NLGFKV
+491 
-497 ELSYEKSEEVP
+497 P
-508 ANRVIKTD
+508 NRVISTNPNADTSVKK
-516 PSAGSNVE
+516 
-524 EGSTVTII
+524 GSTVEI
-532 VSLADE
+532 VVCRSEDS
-538 GITVPDVTGKSEAEA
+538 IVVPDVSGMTEAEA
-553 TAKLEHDGFKVIK
+553 TAKLENEGFSVEKVFEKNDDFEKGRVVSQTPDG
-566 ETAKDDNVAK
+566 
-576 GSVISQSPEG
+576 GSN
-586 GTSGSLENPV
+586 GSDTKTV

-601 EGTSKEKSKMP
+601 SGSGKEKVKMP
-612 DLTGKTEEEARSL
+612 DLTGKTEEEARNL
-625 VESVGMSVT
+625 VQGVGMTVNE
-634 GVSEVY
+634 VSETY
-640 SDSVEVGKVCGQSYT
+640 SNTVEAGKVCYQSYT
-655 AGSIVKDGSEVTLK
+655 AGSVVKDGASVSIKL
-669 ISLGPEPRYY
+669 SLGPEPRYY
-679 SCNIMVQAPEHYS
+679 SCNTVVQAPAKYT
-692 GGAATVRLKT
+692 GGPATIILKT
-702 LDGTEL
+702 PDGTEL
-708 FYDAAPVFPFNINIS
+708 LHETSPIFPYNIS
-723 QIYGVSRGVVEVT
+723 LTQIYGVPKGIVEIT
-736 YTVMT
+736 YQVMI
-741 QEEVVDEN
+741 QEEVVDGN
-749 GNVVVQNVPA
+749 GTVTIQNVPA
-759 QDTVSYEVEFQ
+759 QDSVSYEVEFQ